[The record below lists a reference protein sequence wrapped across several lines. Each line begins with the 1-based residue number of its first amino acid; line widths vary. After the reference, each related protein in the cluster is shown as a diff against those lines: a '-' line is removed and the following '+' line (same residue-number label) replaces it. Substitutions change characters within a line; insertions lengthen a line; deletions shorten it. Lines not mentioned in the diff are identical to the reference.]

1 MGKMEVRIPIVG
13 VIEEDESWPGR
24 QRNLLEHY
32 PQGEGLYLV
41 KVGENYQELRKV
53 SEGYKGKDGYMRCVI
68 GSLVIPSGIVAEEIK
83 RKHENTIKEYIDDMC
98 KNVLSGIL
106 DIREDIKK
114 VHDHSSDLCQVIED
128 AVGLGVTISE
138 TKARGEVPGSGAALD
153 NGTVL
158 NDDTKLSFVPFQGG
172 VSEATLL
179 RALEIV
185 SGASKNERIYRYE
198 DD

>member
-1 MGKMEVRIPIVG
+1 MEEKEVRIPIVG
-13 VIEEDESWPGR
+13 VIEEDEYGSR
-24 QRNLLEHY
+24 KNCTLLKHY
-32 PQGEGLYLV
+32 PEGEGLYLV
-41 KVGENYQELRKV
+41 KIGKFRRELRKV
-53 SEGYKGKDGYMRCVI
+53 YGSCVQKDGEIACRIDYFQLPDDFI
-68 GSLVIPSGIVAEEIK
+68 AEEIK
-83 RKHENTIKEYIDDMC
+83 REHENTIKEYIDDMC

-158 NDDTKLSFVPFQGG
+158 NDDTRPSFVPFQGG

-185 SGASKNERIYRYE
+185 SGASKQERK
-198 DD
+198 DL

>member
-13 VIEEDESWPGR
+13 VIEEDESWSGCSR
-24 QRNLLEHY
+24 SSVEHY

-41 KVGENYQELRKV
+41 KVGESYQELRKV
-53 SEGYKGKDGYMRCVI
+53 SGCYKDKGGNMRYVI
-68 GSLVIPSGIVAEEIK
+68 GSLGIPLNIVAEEIK
-83 RKHENTIKEYIDDMC
+83 RKHEGTIKEYIDDMC

-138 TKARGEVPGSGAALD
+138 TKARGEVPGSGAVLD
-153 NGTVL
+153 NGTVP
-158 NDDTKLSFVPFQGG
+158 NDGTRPSFVPLQGG

-185 SGASKNERIYRYE
+185 SGASKQERK
-198 DD
+198 DL

>member
-1 MGKMEVRIPIVG
+1 MEKQEVRIPIVG
-13 VIEEDESWPGR
+13 VIEEDESWSGR
-24 QRNLLEHY
+24 PHNLLEHY

-41 KVGENYQELRKV
+41 KVGERYQELRKV
-53 SEGYKGKDGYMRCVI
+53 SGGYKGKDGYMRCVI
-68 GSLVIPSGIVAEEIK
+68 GSLVIPSDIVAEEIK
-83 RKHENTIKEYIDDMC
+83 RKHEGTIKEYIDDMC

-138 TKARGEVPGSGAALD
+138 TKARGEVPGSGAVLD
-153 NGTVL
+153 NGTVP
-158 NDDTKLSFVPFQGG
+158 NDGTRPSFVPLQGG

-185 SGASKNERIYRYE
+185 SGASKQERK
-198 DD
+198 DL

>member
-13 VIEEDESWPGR
+13 VIEEDESWSGR
-24 QRNLLEHY
+24 SRNLLEHY

-41 KVGENYQELRKV
+41 KVGESYQELRKV
-53 SEGYKGKDGYMRCVI
+53 SGSYKDKNGNMRYVI
-68 GSLVIPSGIVAEEIK
+68 GSLGIPSAIVAEEIK
-83 RKHENTIKEYIDDMC
+83 REHEDTIKGYIDDMC

-138 TKARGEVPGSGAALD
+138 TKARGEVPGSGAVLD

-158 NDDTKLSFVPFQGG
+158 NDDTKPSFVPLQGG
-172 VSEATLL
+172 VSETALL

-185 SGASKNERIYRYE
+185 SGASKQERK
-198 DD
+198 DL

>member
-13 VIEEDESWPGR
+13 VIDETENWPMR
-24 QRNLLEHY
+24 SSSLAENY

-41 KVGENYQELRKV
+41 KVGESYQELRKV
-53 SEGYKGKDGYMRCVI
+53 SCSYKDKGGNMRYVI
-68 GSLVIPSGIVAEEIK
+68 GSLGIPSDIVAEEIK
-83 RKHENTIKEYIDDMC
+83 REHENTIKGYIDDMC

-114 VHDHSSDLCQVIED
+114 VHDHSSDFRQVIED

-138 TKARGEVPGSGAALD
+138 TKARGEVPGSGAVLD

-158 NDDTKLSFVPFQGG
+158 NDDTRPSFVPLGG

-185 SGASKNERIYRYE
+185 SGASKQERK
-198 DD
+198 DL

>member
-1 MGKMEVRIPIVG
+1 MGKMEVRIPIIG
-13 VIEEDESWPGR
+13 VIEEDGSWSGR
-24 QRNLLEHY
+24 QRSSVEHY

-41 KVGENYQELRKV
+41 KVGESYQELRKV
-53 SEGYKGKDGYMRCVI
+53 SGCYKDKGGNMRYVI

-83 RKHENTIKEYIDDMC
+83 RKHENTIKGYIDDMC

-114 VHDHSSDLCQVIED
+114 VHAHSSDFRQLIED

-138 TKARGEVPGSGAALD
+138 TKARGEVPGSGASLD

-158 NDDTKLSFVPFQGG
+158 NDTRPSFVPLPGG

-185 SGASKNERIYRYE
+185 SGASKQERK
-198 DD
+198 DL

>member
-1 MGKMEVRIPIVG
+1 MGKMEVRIPIIG
-13 VIEEDESWPGR
+13 VIEEDGSWSDR
-24 QRNLLEHY
+24 SRNLLEHY

-41 KVGENYQELRKV
+41 KVGESYQELRKV
-53 SEGYKGKDGYMRCVI
+53 SVGYKDKDGNMRCVSC
-68 GSLVIPSGIVAEEIK
+68 SLGIPLDIVAEEIK
-83 RKHENTIKEYIDDMC
+83 TKHEDTIKEYIDDMC

-114 VHDHSSDLCQVIED
+114 VYDHSSDLCQVIED

-153 NGTVL
+153 NGIVP
-158 NDDTKLSFVPFQGG
+158 NDGPRPSFVPLQGG

-185 SGASKNERIYRYE
+185 SGASKQERK
-198 DD
+198 DL

>member
-1 MGKMEVRIPIVG
+1 MEKKEVRIPIVG
-13 VIEEDESWPGR
+13 VIEEDESWSGR
-24 QRNLLEHY
+24 PRNLLEHY

-41 KVGENYQELRKV
+41 KVGERYQELRKV
-53 SEGYKGKDGYMRCVI
+53 SEGYKDKDGNMRCII
-68 GSLVIPSGIVAEEIK
+68 GSLGIPSGIVAEEIK
-83 RKHENTIKEYIDDMC
+83 REHEGTIKEYIDDMC

-138 TKARGEVPGSGAALD
+138 TKARGEVPGSGAALF
-153 NGTVL
+153 NGIVL
-158 NDDTKLSFVPFQGG
+158 NDDTKPSFVPLQGG
-172 VSEATLL
+172 VSETALL

-185 SGASKNERIYRYE
+185 SGASKQERK
-198 DD
+198 DL